1 MPTQNEKDQQAVF
14 LKLVAAMRKAQTEYY
29 VHRISKSVHRMKKF
43 ERDVDA
49 AVRELHKVEVTK
61 QLSL

>member
-1 MPTQNEKDQQAVF
+1 MPTQNEIDQYEVVF
-14 LKLVAAMRKAQTEYY
+14 NLVLKMRKAQIEFY
-29 VHRISKSVHRMKKF
+29 VHRISNSVHRMKKF

-49 AVRELHKVEVTK
+49 AVKQMNQVKITK